1 MGPADH
7 PSGRTGRRVEA
18 SEVLTVDAGPV
29 VDRRPSRI
37 VPVNAGRSRRP
48 SLLALAAY
56 LLLAAGLTIG
66 PLPQDEILD
75 SLIALIGHVSGRV
88 SELAVEAPS
97 NVLLFVPLGFLLARG
112 FPAWP
117 GPAVWA
123 LCLLGS
129 VGVEAIQAGFLP
141 GRVPSVL
148 DVAMNGLGAAL
159 GVLLAYLLT
168 RRAAAQSVRQ
178 Q

>member
-1 MGPADH
+1 M
-7 PSGRTGRRVEA
+7 
-18 SEVLTVDAGPV
+18 DAGRVADERASRV
-29 VDRRPSRI
+29 VPPSARRP
-37 VPVNAGRSRRP
+37 A
-48 SLLALAAY
+48 LLALAAY
-56 LLLAAGLTIG
+56 LLLAVGLTVG
-66 PLPQDEILD
+66 PLPQNEMLD
-75 SLIALIGHVSGRV
+75 SLVALIGRFTGGV

-112 FPAWP
+112 FPSWP

-123 LCLLGS
+123 LCVLGS

-148 DVAMNGLGAAL
+148 DVAMNGLGAAI
-159 GVLLAYLLT
+159 GVLLAHLLT

>member
-1 MGPADH
+1 
-7 PSGRTGRRVEA
+7 
-18 SEVLTVDAGPV
+18 VLTVDAGPV
-29 VDRRPSRI
+29 VDRRASRI
-37 VPVNAGRSRRP
+37 APVSAGRSRRP
-48 SLLALAAY
+48 PLLALAAY

-66 PLPQDEILD
+66 PLPQNEMLD
-75 SLIALIGHVSGRV
+75 SLVALTGRFTGGV

-112 FPAWP
+112 FPSWP

-123 LCLLGS
+123 LCILGS

-148 DVAMNGLGAAL
+148 DVAMNGSGAVI
-159 GVLLAYLLT
+159 GVLLAHLLI
-168 RRAAAQSVRQ
+168 RRAEAQSLRQ